1 VIEINR
7 PKTKIQL
14 GDSPNHGILTLEPLE
29 KGYGQTLGNAFRRV
43 LLSSLP
49 GSAVSAV
56 QIDGVLHEFCSIPGV
71 VEDVTEIVLN
81 LKKLVVNLHQEE
93 PLTVR
98 LEAKGPCQVTASNIA
113 PNANLSVIDD
123 TAHIAHVTGDI
134 TLGMDITFTRGRGY
148 RLADQQ
154 KAAGQNVGLILVDSQ
169 YSPVTKVMFNVEDA
183 RVGQDINF
191 DKLTLQVWTNGSMFP
206 FEAIELSGKFLHAH
220 VDLFLH
226 LEDEEAEAAKAEAA
240 TGTDDEVSRT
250 IPKEDLVMIAGQKS
264 EIQQKGFQ
272 DILIKDLEFSVR
284 SRNCLKKA
292 GIHTMAE
299 LVNKKMSELL
309 EIKNFGKKSLKEVR
323 EKLSQFNLT
332 LPGDDN
338 GGGTEE

>member
-1 VIEINR
+1 MIEINR
-7 PKTKIQL
+7 PKIKFQL

-29 KGYGQTLGNAFRRV
+29 KGYGQTLGNSFRRV

-49 GSAVSAV
+49 GSSVSAV

-71 VEDVTEIVLN
+71 VEDVTEIILN
-81 LKKLVVNLHQEE
+81 LKKLVVNLHQDE

-98 LEAKGPCQVTASNIA
+98 LEAKGPCQVTAGNIA
-113 PNANLSVIDD
+113 SNPNLVINDPE
-123 TAHIAHVTGDI
+123 AHIAHITGDI

-148 RLADQQ
+148 KLAEQQ
-154 KAAGQNVGLILVDSQ
+154 KAPQQNIGLILVDSQ

-191 DKLTLQVWTNGSMFP
+191 DKLTLQVWTNGSMKP
-206 FEAIELSGKFLHAH
+206 VEAIELAGKFLRAH
-220 VDLFLH
+220 IDLFLN
-226 LEDEEAEAAKAEAA
+226 LEDEEEGQDWDEEEEEGRAA
-240 TGTDDEVSRT
+240 
-250 IPKEDLVMIAGQKS
+250 PKEDLVMVAGQKK
-264 EIQQKGFQ
+264 ETQQKGYH

-292 GIHTMAE
+292 GIHTMGE
-299 LVNKKMSELL
+299 LVNKKASELL

-323 EKLSQFNLT
+323 EKLAQFNLT
-332 LPGDDN
+332 LPGDEN
-338 GGGTEE
+338 GGGTDE